1 MGQSGKMATF
11 LRARITPEG
20 YLGLH
25 LTIGVLVLIA
35 ATWLFGV
42 IAEEVV
48 TGDPLTSFDATVSA
62 WLRAHAS
69 AKLTA
74 AMFVVTYIHSTL
86 GVITIAAGVG
96 LFLLR
101 QRRKYAL
108 LVVTLTVPGG
118 MLLNVVLKNVFQ
130 RARPTFDHPL
140 LTFSG
145 YSFPSGHT
153 MAATMLYGT
162 LAALALARIRAWH
175 WRVLVVVVATFLIM
189 LVGFSRIYLG
199 AHYLRDVLGAM
210 VEGLAWLAFC
220 LTAVNTVRRRK
231 RLL

>member
-1 MGQSGKMATF
+1 MVTF
-11 LRARITPEG
+11 MRARFTPGE

-25 LTIGVLVLIA
+25 LTIGVLVLVA
-35 ATWLFGV
+35 ATWLFGA
-42 IAEEVV
+42 IAGEVV
-48 TGDPLTSFDATVSA
+48 SGHPLTSFDATVSA

-69 AKLTA
+69 PKLTV
-74 AMFVVTYIHSTL
+74 AMLVVTGIHSTL
-86 GVITIAAGVG
+86 GVLTIAAGVG
-96 LFLLR
+96 LFLRR

-108 LVVTLTVPGG
+108 LVLTLTVPGG

-130 RARPTFDHPL
+130 RARPSFDHTL

-162 LAALALARIRAWH
+162 LAALALASLRGWH
-175 WRVLVVVVATFLIM
+175 WRFLVVVVATFLIM

-199 AHYLRDVLGAM
+199 AHYLSDVLGAM
-210 VEGLAWLAFC
+210 VEGMAWLAFC
-220 LTAVNTVRRRK
+220 LTAVDTLRRRK
-231 RLL
+231 RL